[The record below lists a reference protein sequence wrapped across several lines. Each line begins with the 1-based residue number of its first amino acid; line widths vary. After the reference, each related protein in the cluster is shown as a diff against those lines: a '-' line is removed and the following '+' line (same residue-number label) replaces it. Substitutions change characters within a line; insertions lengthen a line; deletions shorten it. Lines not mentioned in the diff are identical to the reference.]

1 VQCRKNRT
9 FKKSIGSCIK
19 SDKYKPYKKMKI
31 IHHFYNYITFSLD
44 STDEEKSK
52 VFWLIKMRWF
62 FLFVQFALI
71 IPWIVFNWPIKMK
84 FILYV
89 GCCFLLIVFNLF
101 SKQILNHYRGKIS
114 AYFTLTSLVFDLFI
128 LSGLISFVI
137 TRIPLPLE
145 NLFFI
150 NVVLATNLLNN
161 RLSFTYYLMCAFFL
175 GAIQYSHLN
184 YFVNQFSRVTPFFH
198 QFLLFLFWMLSLS
211 VSRYI
216 VKQKKIISDFQ
227 MSIEKSNRLKTIGAL
242 TAGFSH
248 ELASPLNAIKLN
260 LERMNRKKEYTQ
272 EAIDSMIYSVEKCQ
286 KVIEKINFSQLDN
299 SDYLFQ
305 EVRIQDFTRSIIDS
319 WKKEKNANVSLLAE
333 GRFLESYE
341 LPVMNFTQ
349 MLITLLDNSYEASRG
364 ECEIQCRLEDD
375 GKNLIFYMKDNG
387 MGFSE
392 KILENLGRPFISNK
406 VTGVGLGLYTTINFI
421 KALGGEIIF
430 KNDLQN
436 KGALVEISIPQK
448 ELV

>member
-1 VQCRKNRT
+1 
-9 FKKSIGSCIK
+9 
-19 SDKYKPYKKMKI
+19 MKI
-31 IHHFYNYITFSLD
+31 IHQFYNYITFSLD

-62 FLFVQFALI
+62 FLLIQFLLI
-71 IPWIVFNWPIKMK
+71 IPWIVLNWPIKMK
-84 FILYV
+84 FILYL

-101 SKQILNHYRGKIS
+101 SKQILDHYRGKIS
-114 AYFTLTSLVFDLFI
+114 ASFTLISLIFDLFI

-137 TRIPLPLE
+137 TKIPLPVE

-150 NVVLATNLLNN
+150 NIVLATNLLNN
-161 RLSFTYYLMCAFFL
+161 RLSFIYYLICAFFL

-184 YFVNQFSRVTPFFH
+184 YFVNQFSSATPFFH

-227 MSIEKSNRLKTIGAL
+227 MNIEKSNRLKSIGAL

-248 ELASPLNAIKLN
+248 ELASPINAIKLN
-260 LERMNRKKEYTQ
+260 LERMNRKKEYGQ
-272 EAIDSMIYSVEKCQ
+272 EAIESMMFSVEKCQ
-286 KVIEKINFSQLDN
+286 KVIEKINFSQMDN
-299 SDYLFQ
+299 CDYLFQ
-305 EVRIQDFTRSIIDS
+305 EVRIQDFTKNTIES
-319 WKKEKNANVSLLAE
+319 WKKEKNAKVDLFAE

-341 LPVMNFTQ
+341 VPAMNFTQ
-349 MLITLLDNSYEASRG
+349 MLITLLDNSYEASKG
-364 ECEIQCRLEDD
+364 ECEIKCRVEDD
-375 GKNLIFYMKDNG
+375 GKNLIFNISDNG
-387 MGFSE
+387 IGFSE
-392 KILENLGRPFISNK
+392 NILENLGRPFVSNK
-406 VTGVGLGLYTTINFI
+406 VTGIGLGLYTTINFV

-430 KNDLQN
+430 ENLQT
-436 KGALVEISIPQK
+436 KGAFVEISIPQK